1 MRALIIGAGI
11 VGCAM
16 ARELS
21 VHGVTVEILDRGAPG
36 SATTAHCEGNILVS
50 DKGPGPEL
58 ALSQL
63 SRRLW
68 PELLEAIRD
77 ECGAE
82 VADSVE
88 WEPKGGIVVA
98 TTADG
103 AAGLTRFAAAQS
115 DAGVSTRE
123 LSADDA
129 NAAEPF
135 LTRDFTV
142 AYHYPDDAQVQP
154 VAAALALLRGAMH
167 HGARI
172 HPGVTVTGPVVKAG
186 ELRGVTTSGGQ
197 FAAEAV
203 INCAGPWA
211 ATVSADLG
219 APIIVKPR
227 RGNLLVTTPQPPTVF
242 HKVYD
247 ADYVGAVGS
256 DDAGLQTSTVV
267 EATRGGPLLIGSSRE
282 RTPFSAG
289 ISMTSLEQMARKA
302 IRLFP
307 HLAGVQV
314 MRAYGGFRPYV
325 DDHLPVIGADP
336 RLPGLWHATGHEGG
350 GIGLR
355 AGTAALL
362 RAQLL
367 GQPIPMAADD
377 FRVDRPALLA
387 GSEVGA

>member
-1 MRALIIGAGI
+1 MRVLIVGAGI
-11 VGCAM
+11 VGCAV
-16 ARELS
+16 ACELS
-21 VHGVTVEILDRGAPG
+21 ANGVTVEVLDRGAPG

-58 ALSQL
+58 ALGQL
-63 SRRLW
+63 SRDLW
-68 PELLEAIRD
+68 PRVLDAIRD
-77 ECGAE
+77 DCGRE
-82 VADSVE
+82 VADSAE

-98 TTADG
+98 TTPVGAD
-103 AAGLTRFAAAQS
+103 GLTRFAAAQA
-115 DAGVSTRE
+115 DAGVRTRA

-129 NAAEPF
+129 HAAEPF
-135 LTRDFTV
+135 LTRDFTA

-154 VAAALALLRGAMH
+154 VAATFALLRSALA

-172 HPGVTVTGPVVKAG
+172 HPGVTVTGPVLESGA
-186 ELRGVTTSGGQ
+186 LRGVTTTAGP
-197 FAAEAV
+197 FAADAV

-211 ATVSADLG
+211 ATVSASLG
-219 APIIVKPR
+219 APINVKPR
-227 RGNLLVTTPQPPTVF
+227 RGNLLVTTPQPPIVF

-256 DDAGLQTSTVV
+256 RDAELQTSTVV

-282 RTPFSAG
+282 RTPMNVG
-289 ISMTSLEQMARKA
+289 ITMISLEQMARKA

-350 GIGLR
+350 GIGLSV
-355 AGTAALL
+355 GTAALL

-367 GQPIPMAADD
+367 GQPTPMGVDD
-377 FRVDRPALLA
+377 FRVDRPALLT
-387 GSEVGA
+387 GIEVAS

>member
-1 MRALIIGAGI
+1 MRAVIIGAGI
-11 VGCAM
+11 VGCAV

-21 VHGVTVEILDRGAPG
+21 TYGVQVDIVDRGAPG

-58 ALSQL
+58 ELQLL

-68 PELLEAIRD
+68 PEVLDAIRED
-77 ECGAE
+77 CGAE
-82 VADSVE
+82 ATDPVE

-98 TTADG
+98 TTTDG
-103 AAGLTRFAAAQS
+103 ADGLTRFAAGQA
-115 DAGVSTRE
+115 DAGVTSHVMT
-123 LSADDA
+123 ADEA
-129 NAAEPF
+129 HAAEPY
-135 LTRDFTV
+135 LTRDFTA

-154 VAAALALLRGAMH
+154 VAATFALLRGALQ
-167 HGARI
+167 HGARV
-172 HPGVTVTGPVVKAG
+172 HTGVTVTGPVLEYGA
-186 ELRGVTTSGGQ
+186 LRGVHTTSGT
-197 FAAEAV
+197 FAGDVV

-211 ATVSADLG
+211 ATVSASLG

-256 DDAGLQTSTVV
+256 GDAGLQTSTVV

-282 RTPFSAG
+282 RVPLTAG
-289 ISMTSLEQMARKA
+289 ITMASLEQMARKA

-336 RLPGLWHATGHEGG
+336 RLTGLWHATGHEGG
-350 GIGLR
+350 GIGL
-355 AGTAALL
+355 AVGTAALL

-367 GQPIPMAADD
+367 DQPVPMSADD
-377 FRVDRPALLA
+377 FRVDRPALLDA
-387 GSEVGA
+387 EEVNS

>member
-1 MRALIIGAGI
+1 MRVLIVGAGI

-21 VHGVTVEILDRGAPG
+21 AHGVTVEVLDRSAPG

-58 ALSQL
+58 VLQQL

-68 PELLEAIRD
+68 PDVLDTIRD
-77 ECGAE
+77 DCGRE

-98 TTADG
+98 TTGDGADG
-103 AAGLTRFAAAQS
+103 LTKFAAAQAE
-115 DAGVSTRE
+115 AGVTTHA
-123 LSADDA
+123 LSADEA
-129 NAAEPF
+129 HAAEPF
-135 LTRDFTV
+135 LTRDFTA

-154 VAAALALLRGAMH
+154 VAATFALLRSALH

-172 HPGVTVTGPVVKAG
+172 HPGVTVTGPVVESGA
-186 ELRGVTTSGGQ
+186 LRGVLTTAGA
-197 FAAEAV
+197 FAADAV

-211 ATVSADLG
+211 ATVSANLG
-219 APIIVKPR
+219 APINVKPR
-227 RGNLLVTTPQPPTVF
+227 RGNLLVTTPQPATVF

-256 DDAGLQTSTVV
+256 GDADLQTSTVV

-282 RTPFSAG
+282 RTPMSVG
-289 ISMTSLEQMARKA
+289 ISMISLEQMARKA

-350 GIGLR
+350 GIGL
-355 AGTAALL
+355 AVGTAALM

-367 GQPIPMAADD
+367 GQPTPMGADD
-377 FRVDRPALLA
+377 FRVDRPALLNV
-387 GSEVGA
+387 SEVAS

>member
-1 MRALIIGAGI
+1 MRAVIIGAGI
-11 VGCAM
+11 VGCAV

-21 VHGVTVEILDRGAPG
+21 AHGVTVDIVDRGAPG
-36 SATTAHCEGNILVS
+36 AATTAHCEGNILVS

-58 ALSQL
+58 ALQQL

-68 PELLEAIRD
+68 PGVLSEIRD
-77 ECGAE
+77 DCGAD
-82 VADSVE
+82 ATDPVE

-98 TTADG
+98 TTSDG
-103 AAGLTRFAAAQS
+103 ADGLTRFAAGQTA
-115 DAGVSTRE
+115 AGVTAHAMT
-123 LSADDA
+123 ADDA
-129 NAAEPF
+129 HAAEPY
-135 LTRDFTV
+135 LTRDFTA

-154 VAAALALLRGAMH
+154 VAATFALLRGALH
-167 HGARI
+167 HGARV
-172 HPGVTVTGPVVKAG
+172 HPGVTVTGPVLDSGA
-186 ELRGVTTSGGQ
+186 LRGVATTAGA
-197 FAAEAV
+197 FTADVV
-203 INCAGPWA
+203 IDCAGPWA
-211 ATVSADLG
+211 AKVSEILG
-219 APIIVKPR
+219 APIAVKPR

-282 RTPFSAG
+282 RVPLSAG
-289 ISMTSLEQMARKA
+289 ISMASLEEMARKA

-350 GIGLR
+350 GIGL
-355 AGTAALL
+355 AVGTAALL
-362 RAQLL
+362 RALLLDHQL
-367 GQPIPMAADD
+367 PMAADD
-377 FRVDRPALLA
+377 FRVDRPALIHA
-387 GSEVGA
+387 EEVSP